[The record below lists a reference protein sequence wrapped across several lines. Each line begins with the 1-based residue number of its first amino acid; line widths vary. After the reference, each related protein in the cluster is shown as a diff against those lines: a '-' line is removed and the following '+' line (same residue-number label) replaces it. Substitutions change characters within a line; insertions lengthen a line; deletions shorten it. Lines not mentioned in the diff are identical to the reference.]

1 MSILLADDDLH
12 LATFL
17 SKSLESAGY
26 SVHTALDEDSVISE
40 LQRQSYK
47 LIILDLNFGQT
58 DGLKL
63 LEKLRSEG
71 LETPVMVL
79 SARNRVSDRV
89 QSLNLGADDYITKP
103 FSFQELAARANALL
117 RRKADPFLS
126 VLRVENLELDPAS
139 RKVHRGKREIK
150 LSPKEFDLLFLLMRH
165 AGETVTRQDLLR
177 ESWGLQPETD
187 SNLVDVYVNYL
198 RKKVD
203 FPDEGKLICTV
214 RGAGYRVGRPAPSQG
229 GGYPAK
235 THPDVAHSELNH
247 DYPPNTLTGMTDAVS
262 AQQTPLRALIHSVA
276 HDLAQPLTSVRCFLE
291 VLGMNDGNT
300 PIPPADLKTIEQQ
313 ADRAISL
320 TKGISALVREVPV
333 PAGPWTSL
341 DSLLNDLFDDFIELL
356 HSGLLTLDRQWDPSI
371 QVTSSPVLRQLLVL
385 FLSKLIGRNT
395 RPLVLTISAQIKD
408 SRCLLELK
416 WKATDDSQSAVQDA
430 KNILAKELP
439 HIHELVY
446 SIGGELSLAEGLPEV
461 LLKLPAA
468 PPTTRQDLRWSTE
481 DRFTEIGPLNSPLIL
496 PSRQPPRAWIAGRQT
511 PRKTRVA
518 TSPAAA
524 CHWSPAG

>member
-1 MSILLADDDLH
+1 MSILLADDDVH

-17 SKSLESAGY
+17 SKSLESAGF
-26 SVHTALDEDSVISE
+26 SVHTALDEDTVLSE
-40 LQRQSYK
+40 LKRQNYK

-79 SARNRVSDRV
+79 SARNKVSDRI

-117 RRKADPFLS
+117 RRKADPLLS

-139 RKVHRGKREIK
+139 RRVHRGPREIK
-150 LSPKEFDLLFLLMRH
+150 LSPKEFDLLYLLMRH
-165 AGETVTRQDLLR
+165 AGETVARQELLR

-203 FPDEGKLICTV
+203 IADEDKLIYTV
-214 RGAGYRVGRPAPSQG
+214 RGSGYRIGRIAPSQG
-229 GGYPAK
+229 SG
-235 THPDVAHSELNH
+235 HPMLAHSDGSLGQN
-247 DYPPNTLTGMTDAVS
+247 YQAASLGSSTDAVVV
-262 AQQTPLRALIHSVA
+262 QQTPLRALIHSLA

-291 VLGMNDGNT
+291 VLGMPNGGIST
-300 PIPPADLKTIEQQ
+300 LPADLKNIEQQ

-320 TKGISALVREVPV
+320 TKGISALVRELAVPT
-333 PAGPWTSL
+333 GPWTSL
-341 DSLLNDLFDDFIELL
+341 DALLNDLFNDFTVLL
-356 HSGLLTLDRQWDPSI
+356 HSGLLTLERQWNPSI

-395 RPLVLTISAQIKD
+395 RPLSLAITAQVKD
-408 SRCLLELK
+408 GRCLMELK
-416 WKATDDSQSAVQDA
+416 WKSNDDAQGMVPDA
-430 KNILAKELP
+430 KNILSKELLFLQ
-439 HIHELVY
+439 EMAY
-446 SIGGELSLAEGLPEV
+446 SIGAELALSDGRAEIV
-461 LLKLPAA
+461 LKLPAPQA
-468 PPTTRQDLRWSTE
+468 M
-481 DRFTEIGPLNSPLIL
+481 
-496 PSRQPPRAWIAGRQT
+496 
-511 PRKTRVA
+511 
-518 TSPAAA
+518 AA
-524 CHWSPAG
+524 